1 MHVQNLD
8 RWKPNHDF
16 HIEHKFGER
25 RSLIVLLLTATTMIV
40 EIAAGTVFGSMALL
54 ADGWHMATHVAAFAI
69 TIFAY
74 RYARKHKDDSR
85 YAYGTGKVSVLGG
98 FASAVALAVV
108 ALMMAIESIMR
119 LVTPHDILFNEA
131 IIVAIVGLIVNV
143 VSVFML
149 HDYDHSHRHEHNHGH
164 EHNHDHN
171 LRAAYFH
178 VLADAFTSI
187 LAIIALVLGKYFG
200 WIWMDAVMGIVGA
213 VVIAKWSYGL
223 LSHSSRILLDQ
234 SIDADT
240 KNKIVEILENDL
252 DSRVVDLHGWY
263 INPKHTMLI
272 VSVVT
277 HYPQSPEYYK
287 KLLAEQIDFSHATVE
302 VHACEGEP
310 CTSLQTSS
318 L

>member
-1 MHVQNLD
+1 MHLYNLNQ
-8 RWKPNHDF
+8 WKPNHDF
-16 HIEHKFGER
+16 HIEHEFGER
-25 RSLIVLLLTATTMIV
+25 QSYFVLILTAATMV
-40 EIAAGTVFGSMALL
+40 AEIAAGTAFGSMALL

-74 RYARKHKDDSR
+74 RYARKHKDDPQ

-108 ALMMAIESIMR
+108 ALMMAIESIIR

-149 HDYDHSHRHEHNHGH
+149 HDHDHSHRHEHNHGDDH
-164 EHNHDHN
+164 HHDHN

-178 VLADAFTSI
+178 VLADAFTSV
-187 LAIIALVLGKYFG
+187 LAIVALLFGKYFG
-200 WIWMDAVMGIVGA
+200 WIWMDSIMGIVGA

-223 LSHSSRILLDQ
+223 LSHSSRILLDR
-234 SIDADT
+234 SIDVEI
-240 KNKIVEILENDL
+240 KNKIVEILENDH
-252 DSRVVDLHGWY
+252 DNRVVDLHGWY
-263 INPKHTMLI
+263 INPEHIMLI

-277 HYPQSPEYYK
+277 HYPQSPDYYK
-287 KLLAEQIDFSHATVE
+287 KLLSEQNQFSHITVE
-302 VHACEGEP
+302 VHSCEGEP
-310 CTSLQTSS
+310 CIHVRTTSA
-318 L
+318 